1 MTYSQHPFTE
11 TKCISEMKQFFF
23 SPPEALDRVGNK
35 TSITFYFS
43 EWWLQQREAVI
54 FSPHCSGWR
63 LCGNHPPEWSQN
75 KALLQKQ
82 SPFDSCTDFI
92 QSLLCPCS
100 FTIVTCSLSENSL
113 CPPYLW
119 SCPAQFLTKSQLGRP
134 PAADLV
140 KQDFSV
146 NRHGPF
152 CGAHQWKIFMDHSGA
167 HQWKIFTVTFRS
179 DACLWDSWDLGPFA
193 VGLTTWTKVSS
204 SHNIQRNYKGLKITV
219 CMHS

>member
-1 MTYSQHPFTE
+1 MTYSQHLFTE
-11 TKCISEMKQFFF
+11 TKCISEMKRFSFF
-23 SPPEALDRVGNK
+23 SLPEALDRVGNK

-43 EWWLQQREAVI
+43 EWWLQQREAMI

-63 LCGNHPPEWSQN
+63 LCGNHPPERSQN

-140 KQDFSV
+140 KHDFSV
-146 NRHGPF
+146 NSFWAIQELINERSSLWP
-152 CGAHQWKIFMDHSGA
+152 SGLMP
-167 HQWKIFTVTFRS
+167 
-179 DACLWDSWDLGPFA
+179 ACETAGTWDPLLQGSHLDKSLLKPQN
-193 VGLTTWTKVSS
+193 TKKLQGTKNNCV
-204 SHNIQRNYKGLKITV
+204 HA
-219 CMHS
+219 